1 MLGGVSIEYPLNA
14 VSFRFPKAVGDVALN
29 DLKPQ
34 GIIFAQFIPECE
46 RALGVFVNEKAR
58 SRWSVRIG
66 G

>member
-1 MLGGVSIEYPLNA
+1 MTFELTLKG
-14 VSFRFPKAVGDVALN
+14 VGDVALH
-29 DLKPQ
+29 DLERQ

-58 SRWSVRIG
+58 SRWSVHIG